1 MTASSSRRKND
12 FLQDRE
18 VVPYAHASTAATATI
33 QIYKAPPDRAFKVD
47 RVLYVNP
54 TGLAQDP
61 TNYFV
66 VGVFNP
72 ATGNNAASWS
82 TLTGAQGSLPANTLE
97 QLVLSA
103 SGPDLV
109 IPPGGLLDLV
119 LTLHGTQT
127 LPVGAIR
134 VEGRLL

>member
-1 MTASSSRRKND
+1 MTTSSNRRTND

-18 VVPYAHASTAATATI
+18 VVPYSHVAESATVTI
-33 QIYKAPPDRAFKVD
+33 QIYKAPPGRAFKVD

-66 VGVFNP
+66 IGAFNP

-82 TLTGAQGSLPANTLE
+82 TLTGAQGSLPANTIE
-97 QLVLSA
+97 ALVLSA
-103 SGPDLV
+103 SAPDLV
-109 IPPGGLLDLV
+109 IPPGGVLDLV
-119 LTLHGTQT
+119 CTLHGTQT
-127 LPVGAIR
+127 LPPGAVR